1 MEIIEIIYNSDF
13 LLLFATFIAVMIV
26 LMVVINVHDYY
37 KINKPFKDIEK
48 KYKDKRS
55 L

>member
-1 MEIIEIIYNSDF
+1 MEILEIIYNSDF
-13 LLLFATFIAVMIV
+13 LLLFATFITVMII

-37 KINKPFKDIEK
+37 KITKPFRDIEN
-48 KYKDKRS
+48 KYKDKGS